1 MNVDV
6 QLLKKNNQIY
16 AKGPYFQTIK
26 EKLLWKQNLEGAKQ
40 KAFERESK
48 LTGMKKIEDASTYL
62 RMSQEEKRFCLRQ
75 VCNSKNIFYNKF
87 VFLKNLH

>member
-16 AKGPYFQTIK
+16 AKGPYFQTTK
-26 EKLLWKQNLEGAKQ
+26 EKLLWQQNLEGAKQ
-40 KAFERESK
+40 KALERESK

-62 RMSQEEKRFCLRQ
+62 RMSPEEKRFCLRQ
-75 VCNSKNIFYNKF
+75 VSN
-87 VFLKNLH
+87 